1 MNFNPGMLNKKIEL
15 LRYADI
21 EGPLGTTSKG
31 LEPVIQHK
39 IWARV
44 EPAANS
50 RNYLDESKVKTED
63 LFKITIRYRSGIGN
77 DMLIRY
83 KNSIFAIQNISDP
96 DERHELLILICS
108 VKDRG
113 DVNHAS

>member
-1 MNFNPGMLNKKIEL
+1 MIFNPGRLNRKIEL
-15 LRYADI
+15 LRYVDV
-21 EGPLGTTSKG
+21 EGPLGTTKKG

-39 IWARV
+39 IWAKV
-44 EPAANS
+44 EPATNS
-50 RNYLDESKVKTED
+50 RDYLDESKDKTED
-63 LFKITIRYRSGIGN
+63 LVKITIRYRSGIGN

-83 KNSIFAIQNISDP
+83 RNSIFTIQNISDP

-113 DVNHAS
+113 NVNHAS

>member
-1 MNFNPGMLNKKIEL
+1 MILNPGKLNRKIEL

-31 LEPVIQHK
+31 LELVIQHK
-39 IWARV
+39 IWAKV

-50 RNYLDESKVKTED
+50 RDYLDESKDKTED
-63 LFKITIRYRSGIGN
+63 LVKITIRYRSGIGN

-96 DERHELLILICS
+96 DERHEMLILICS

-113 DVNHAS
+113 NVNHAS